1 MLALFVHS
9 RGMANILHLEKQTM
23 VIHALAE
30 GNSIRSIERMT
41 NIHRDT
47 IMRLGVKVGQ
57 TCASLL
63 DEKMQNLELGSIEVD
78 EIWGFIGKKQKQVTT
93 SDDKHLVGDV
103 WTYIALDV
111 QTKLIPSYVVG
122 KRDAYHT
129 NAFMF
134 DLSARVKNRVQI
146 SSDSMQSYAAAVESG
161 FGSGVDYAQIVKTYA
176 SDDRYP
182 QGKYSAPEVVSVEKN
197 VIMGTPRE
205 ALISTSH
212 VEKQNHTLRMH
223 CRRLTRLTNAFSKKL
238 ENFKAAIGLNFAYYN
253 FVKTHGSI
261 RCTPAMAA
269 GIMPSALTV
278 RDLVEM
284 AQ

>member
-1 MLALFVHS
+1 
-9 RGMANILHLEKQTM
+9 MANTLPLKKQVM
-23 VIHALAE
+23 AIHALAE

-41 NIHRDT
+41 GIHRDT

-57 TCASLL
+57 SCATLL
-63 DEKMQNLELGSIEVD
+63 DEKMRDLTLGSVEVD
-78 EIWGFIGKKQKQVTT
+78 EIWGFIGKKQKNVTR

-111 QTKLIPSYVVG
+111 QTKLIPSYIVG

-146 SSDSMQSYAAAVESG
+146 SSDSMQSYAAAVERG
-161 FGSGVDYAQIVKTYA
+161 FGSGVDYAQTVKTYA

-197 VIMGTPRE
+197 VIMGSPRE
-205 ALISTSH
+205 SLISTSH

-253 FVKTHGSI
+253 FVKNHSAI

-269 GIMPSALTV
+269 GVMPSALTV

>member
-1 MLALFVHS
+1 
-9 RGMANILHLEKQTM
+9 MANILSIEKQVM
-23 VIHALAE
+23 AIHALAE

-41 NIHRDT
+41 GIHRDT

-57 TCASLL
+57 SCQALL
-63 DEKMQNLELGSIEVD
+63 DEKMNNLSLGSIEVD
-78 EIWGFIGKKQKQVTT
+78 EIWGFISKKQKNVTR

-111 QTKLIPSYVVG
+111 QTKLIPSYIVG

-134 DLSARVKNRVQI
+134 DLSARLKNRVQI
-146 SSDSMQSYAAAVESG
+146 SSDSMQSYAAAVERG
-161 FGSGVDYAQIVKTYA
+161 FGSGVDYGQIVKTYA
-176 SDDRYP
+176 TDDRYQ
-182 QGKYSAPEVVSVEKN
+182 QGKYSTPEVVSVEKS

-205 ALISTSH
+205 SLISTSH
-212 VEKQNHTLRMH
+212 VEKQNHTLRLH
-223 CRRLTRLTNAFSKKL
+223 CHRLTRLTNAFSKKL

-253 FVKTHGSI
+253 FVKTHGAI

-269 GIMPSALTV
+269 GVMPSALTV

>member
-1 MLALFVHS
+1 
-9 RGMANILHLEKQTM
+9 MANILPLKKQTM
-23 VIHALAE
+23 IIHALAE

-47 IMRLGVKVGQ
+47 IMRLGMRVGEACQ
-57 TCASLL
+57 VLL
-63 DEKMQNLELGSIEVD
+63 DEKMKNLSLGSIEVD
-78 EIWGFIGKKQKQVTT
+78 EIWGFIGKKQKNIKR
-93 SDDKHLVGDV
+93 SDDKRIVGDV

-111 QTKLIPSYVVG
+111 ETKLIPSYIVG
-122 KRDAYHT
+122 KRDHYHT
-129 NAFMF
+129 HAFMY
-134 DLSARVKNRVQI
+134 DLSSRVKNRIQL
-146 SSDSMQSYAAAVESG
+146 SSDSLALYASAVERG
-161 FGSGVDYAQIVKTYA
+161 FGVGVDYAQIVKTYA
-176 SDDRYP
+176 SDERYS
-182 QGKYSAPEVVSVEKN
+182 QGKYSPPEVVSVEKT
-197 VIMGTPRE
+197 VIVGSPRE

-253 FVKTHGSI
+253 FVKIHGAI

-269 GIMPSALTV
+269 GVMPSALTV
-278 RDLVEM
+278 RDLVEI

>member
-1 MLALFVHS
+1 
-9 RGMANILHLEKQTM
+9 MANILPLENQTM
-23 VIHALAE
+23 AIHALAE

-41 NIHRDT
+41 GIHRDT
-47 IMRLGVKVGQ
+47 IMRLGVKLGQ
-57 TCASLL
+57 ACQSLL
-63 DEKMQNLELGSIEVD
+63 DETMQNLELGSIQVD
-78 EIWGFIGKKQKQVTT
+78 EIWGFIGKKQKNVTRA
-93 SDDKHLVGDV
+93 DDKHLVGDV

-111 QTKLIPSYVVG
+111 QTKLIPSYIVG

-134 DLSARVKNRVQI
+134 DLSARIKNRVQI
-146 SSDSMQSYAAAVESG
+146 SSDGMQSYAAAVERG
-161 FGSGVDYAQIVKTYA
+161 FGAGVDYAQIVKTYA
-176 SDDRYP
+176 SDERYP
-182 QGKYSAPEVVSVEKN
+182 QGKYSAPEVVSVEKSV
-197 VIMGTPRE
+197 VIGSPRE

-253 FVKTHGSI
+253 FVKTHGAI

-269 GIMPSALTV
+269 GIMPSAMTV
-278 RDLVEM
+278 RELVEM

>member
-1 MLALFVHS
+1 
-9 RGMANILHLEKQTM
+9 MANILPLEKQVM
-23 VIHALAE
+23 AIHALAE
-30 GNSIRSIERMT
+30 GSSIRSIERMT

-57 TCASLL
+57 ACATLL
-63 DEKMQNLELGSIEVD
+63 DEKMRNLELGQVEVD
-78 EIWGFIGKKQKQVTT
+78 EIWGFIGKKAKNVTR
-93 SDDKHLVGDV
+93 SDNRLLVGDV
-103 WTYIALDV
+103 WTYIAIDV
-111 QTKLIPSYVVG
+111 KSKLIPSYFIG

-129 NAFMF
+129 NAFMM
-134 DLSARVKNRVQI
+134 DLAARIKNRVQI
-146 SSDSMQSYAAAVESG
+146 SSDSLASYASAVERG
-161 FGSGVDYAQIVKTYA
+161 FGSGVDYGQIVKTYA

-182 QGKYSAPEVVSVEKN
+182 QGKYSAPEVVSVAKTS
-197 VIMGTPRE
+197 IMGMPVE
-205 ALISTSH
+205 SLISTSH

-253 FVKTHGSI
+253 FVKTHGAI

-269 GIMPSALTV
+269 GVMPGALTV

>member
-1 MLALFVHS
+1 
-9 RGMANILHLEKQTM
+9 MANILPLEKQVM
-23 VIHALAE
+23 AIHALAE

-57 TCASLL
+57 ACASLL

-78 EIWGFIGKKQKQVTT
+78 EIWGFIGKKQKQVRR

-111 QTKLIPSYVVG
+111 ETKLIPSYFIG

-129 NAFMF
+129 NAFML
-134 DLSARVKNRVQI
+134 DLSARIKNRVQI
-146 SSDSMQSYAAAVESG
+146 SSDSLQSYAAAVERG
-161 FGSGVDYAQIVKTYA
+161 FGSGVDYGQIVKTYA

-182 QGKYSAPEVVSVEKN
+182 QGKYSAPEVVSVSKTT
-197 VIMGTPRE
+197 IMGTPIE
-205 ALISTSH
+205 SEICTSH
-212 VEKQNHTLRMH
+212 IEKQNHTLRMH

-269 GIMPSALTV
+269 GVMPSALTV
-278 RDLVEM
+278 RDLVKM